1 MDKTTK
7 VFDSWAKAGR
17 AEEMEEGHGVT
28 VGKFLS
34 SVSFDK
40 QFSFLDIG
48 CGNGWVVRKIA
59 QLPKCKKAVGID
71 KSKNMIKRAVSNSA
85 SKKEKYACT
94 DLESWNYAG
103 KFDVVFSME
112 SLYYSVPM
120 EPALNKVFK
129 MLKTGGLFY
138 CGTDFYSDN
147 HLTKRWAKVM
157 KIPMDLRSKT
167 EWKEMFKKAG
177 FKTTAKQV
185 KDPKHRA
192 KWKREFGTL
201 FVIGKKIPA

>member
-28 VGKFLS
+28 VDKFLS
-34 SVSFDK
+34 SISFDSP
-40 QFSFLDIG
+40 FSFLDIG
-48 CGNGWVVRKIA
+48 CGNCWVVRKIA
-59 QLPKCKKAVGID
+59 QLQKCKKAVGID

-103 KFDVVFSME
+103 KFDVIFSME

-129 MLKTGGLFY
+129 MLKAGGLFY

-147 HLTKRWAKVM
+147 HLTKRWKKVM
-157 KIPMDLRSKT
+157 KVPMDLRSKT
-167 EWKEMFKKAG
+167 EWKKMFNEAG

-185 KDPKHRA
+185 KDTKHRA

-201 FVIGKKIPA
+201 FVTGKKI